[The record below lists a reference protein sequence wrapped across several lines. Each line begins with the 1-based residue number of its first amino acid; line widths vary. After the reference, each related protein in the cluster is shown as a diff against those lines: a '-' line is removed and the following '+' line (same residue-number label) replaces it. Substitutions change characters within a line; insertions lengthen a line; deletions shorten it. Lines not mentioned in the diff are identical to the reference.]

1 MICDTEICPN
11 IFWDFYQILSDNG
24 GNGGGMTSKR
34 RRIIQ
39 GDKYTSWPKILNNV
53 FNKGESKT
61 FFIKHM
67 VWYIEE
73 NEY

>member
-1 MICDTEICPN
+1 M
-11 IFWDFYQILSDNG
+11 
-24 GNGGGMTSKR
+24 GGGTSKR

-39 GDKYTSWPKILNNV
+39 GDKYTSWPKILNDV